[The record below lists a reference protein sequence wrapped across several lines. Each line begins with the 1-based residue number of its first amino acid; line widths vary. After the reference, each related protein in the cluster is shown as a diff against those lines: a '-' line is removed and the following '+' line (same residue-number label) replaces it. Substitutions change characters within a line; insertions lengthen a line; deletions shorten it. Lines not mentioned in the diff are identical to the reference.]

1 MKEKIIVEEKDVYKE
16 LCNEVKKLID
26 KGEFEGCY
34 KLITEEM
41 KNSPHAPHPHNLLG
55 MLLENKGEHLLAMKH
70 FRAAWALDPVYLPA
84 RHNLEVYGT
93 FFSNGTGAFDEEDC
107 PELEEKSKHI
117 VKYDGNNIGH
127 VDRRKKNEDE

>member
-1 MKEKIIVEEKDVYKE
+1 MKEKNIGEEKDAYKE

-26 KGEFEGCY
+26 KSEFEVCY

-84 RHNLEVYGT
+84 RHNLEVFGT
-93 FFSNGTGAFDEEDC
+93 FFSNGTGAFDEGDC
-107 PELEEKSKHI
+107 PELEQKSKNMVMHNE
-117 VKYDGNNIGH
+117 NNIGPI
-127 VDRRKKNEDE
+127 DRRKRNEDE